1 MIIEQFSIETSSR
14 YQYQENSRTEE
25 RLLAWVGSQPQN
37 LGAGTDPPNQIT
49 TPSTIDTLELSQE
62 AQASQMKMKEWKIP
76 PKEEAKLRV
85 LQLMLEKLTG
95 KRIRFKVL
103 DMIDE
108 ESRKTLEALRPVRVG
123 PAVAQQAGWGLEYD
137 YVESHFESESVQFAS
152 SGMVKTSDG
161 REIHFSVN
169 MQMQRSFA
177 SRQEFHL
184 RAGDAL
190 RPIDPLVINLNTPA
204 TSLTPWKFEFDL
216 DQDGKPENI
225 SFVNE
230 GSGLLALDL
239 NEDGRIN
246 DGGELFGPSTGNGFN
261 ELAQYDLDGNHWID
275 ENDPIFDRLRIWT
288 RNEAGE
294 EHLLA
299 LGVAGVGAIY
309 LGSEATPFT
318 LKDVSNQAHGQ
329 VQRTGIFLREN
340 GLPGIMQQIDL
351 FA

>member
-1 MIIEQFSIETSSR
+1 MSQCSLHHLVWLKRQMGGR
-14 YQYQENSRTEE
+14 YIS
-25 RLLAWVGSQPQN
+25 
-37 LGAGTDPPNQIT
+37 
-49 TPSTIDTLELSQE
+49 
-62 AQASQMKMKEWKIP
+62 
-76 PKEEAKLRV
+76 
-85 LQLMLEKLTG
+85 
-95 KRIRFKVL
+95 
-103 DMIDE
+103 
-108 ESRKTLEALRPVRVG
+108 
-123 PAVAQQAGWGLEYD
+123 
-137 YVESHFESESVQFAS
+137 
-152 SGMVKTSDG
+152 
-161 REIHFSVN
+161 SVN
-169 MQMQRSFA
+169 MHAAQFCFTK
-177 SRQEFHL
+177 EFHL

-239 NEDGRIN
+239 NEDGSIN

-299 LGVAGVGAIY
+299 LGVRSWCY
-309 LGSEATPFT
+309 L
-318 LKDVSNQAHGQ
+318 L
-329 VQRTGIFLREN
+329 QRPLLYLRMYPIKLTVRFN
-340 GLPGIMQQIDL
+340 ARAFFSGKWVPGIC
-351 FA
+351 AV